1 MINLTRG
8 ERFRDA
14 RTVYNAHGSQT
25 MAEVYSATGISASK
39 IADLENDDKDRGVD
53 YREVGKLA
61 KHYGVSVDWLLGLSD
76 VTLPDAD
83 LRGVCEY
90 TGLSEG
96 AIETLRWIKEN
107 DPYNDMKV
115 LSSFLE
121 NKGRSFVGQLSLLI
135 NLIYRSKPELDEF
148 KNYSSDNWR
157 DLYNLCYELKLGAFS
172 FSEYCR
178 SIADDY
184 GLYGLI
190 AEAERKMT
198 EDFHNFTLS
207 YFDLKCKENDNGEHT
222 EN

>member
-1 MINLTRG
+1 MIALTRG

-14 RTVYNAHGSQT
+14 RAVYNAHGSQT

-61 KHYGVSVDWLLGLSD
+61 KYYDVSVDWLLGLSD
-76 VTLPDAD
+76 VASPDTD

-90 TGLSEG
+90 TGLSEE
-96 AIETLRWIKEN
+96 AVEALRQIKEV
-107 DPYNDMKV
+107 DPNNDMKIM
-115 LSSFLE
+115 SSFLGNE
-121 NKGRSFVGQLSLLI
+121 GRSFVGQLSLLI
-135 NLIYRSKPELDEF
+135 NLIHRSKPKLDEF
-148 KNYSSDNWR
+148 KDYSPDNWR
-157 DLYNLCYELKLGAFS
+157 DLRDLCHELKLGAFS

-190 AEAERKMT
+190 AEAERLIT
-198 EDFHNFTLS
+198 EDFHSFTLD
-207 YFDLKCKENDNGEHT
+207 YFGRKYKEADDGEHT